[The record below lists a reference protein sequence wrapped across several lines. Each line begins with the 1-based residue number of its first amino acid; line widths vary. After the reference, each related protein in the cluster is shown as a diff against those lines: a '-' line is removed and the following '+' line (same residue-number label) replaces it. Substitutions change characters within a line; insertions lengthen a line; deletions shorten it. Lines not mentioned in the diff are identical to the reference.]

1 MKGLLD
7 THTFIWW
14 DSDPDRLSDRA
25 RAFILDPSNEALL
38 SVVSVWEIVI
48 KRALGN
54 LHLHRPIDG
63 IVIDQTANGIA
74 ILPVVLEHVLAVAGL
89 PAIHGDPFDRL
100 LIAQAKVEGAAM
112 VSGDP
117 LIARYDVPIIW

>member
-1 MKGLLD
+1 VKGLLD

-48 KRALGN
+48 KRALGK